1 AVRDDMAPA
10 DIISLPF
17 PDWRP
22 RPLGA
27 MRVTVDV
34 SIADMQ
40 HQLFH
45 FKGIT
50 MTVNGP
56 WVDCC
61 GLYAAASGRDT
72 FAPDA
77 TAK

>member
-1 AVRDDMAPA
+1 MA
-10 DIISLPF
+10 
-17 PDWRP
+17 
-22 RPLGA
+22 
-27 MRVTVDV
+27 
-34 SIADMQ
+34 
-40 HQLFH
+40 
-45 FKGIT
+45 GIT

-77 TAK
+77 TAKAGIICLRDDGVERADVPVETFT